1 MDGNGMTDDAMW
13 KRRFLALMLARLSGT
28 VLALFGLVVGFSD
41 VFRPGGY
48 RALGIALVVA
58 GLIELAVLPI
68 MLRRRWRQP

>member
-1 MDGNGMTDDAMW
+1 
-13 KRRFLALMLARLSGT
+13 
-28 VLALFGLVVGFSD
+28 LVVGFSD
-41 VFRPGGY
+41 VFRPGGF